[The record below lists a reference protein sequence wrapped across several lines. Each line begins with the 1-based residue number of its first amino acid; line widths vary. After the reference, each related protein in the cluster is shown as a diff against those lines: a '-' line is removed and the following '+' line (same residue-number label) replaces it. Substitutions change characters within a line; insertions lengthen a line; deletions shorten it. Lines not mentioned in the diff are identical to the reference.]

1 MPIKIQDYNDR
12 PHEITEIA
20 IIRAINRYG
29 KEQTRRAFVIA
40 KKMMAYDPEGILMLL
55 GEDGTFCL
63 HDKEED
69 KTWAINDG
77 HLKSPLD
84 MLEKNLKKAGA
95 WA

>member
-1 MPIKIQDYNDR
+1 
-12 PHEITEIA
+12 
-20 IIRAINRYG
+20 
-29 KEQTRRAFVIA
+29 
-40 KKMMAYDPEGILMLL
+40 MMAYDPEGILMLL